1 MYCSKC
7 GSKVGENAS
16 FCHNCGN
23 PIHMTNVSNPNPKST
38 EAEFTAL
45 SKKFNIRFPFR
56 FIIAYGIEW
65 LGIIISLFSPI
76 CAYYYERRGEIDV
89 SHYCTVFGGSWA
101 YINSNYDSISIPEKG
116 HHYAQFF
123 AIIFLAIAI
132 LCLLMAILKKR
143 YVLGHLITVSAYVL
157 YSYLTLST
165 ARNYFTHLDGEN
177 IKFTGMYIFATA
189 LIVISLFL
197 IIIFS
202 AGIKSINR
210 NKTA

>member
-7 GSKVGENAS
+7 GSKIKEYAS

-23 PIHMTNVSNPNPKST
+23 SINAKTASNPNPKST
-38 EAEFTAL
+38 GDERKAF
-45 SKKFNIRFPFR
+45 SKNINIKLPFR

-76 CAYYYERRGEIDV
+76 CAYYYEHRGEIDI

-101 YINSNYDSISIPEKG
+101 YINSNYDPVSIPEKG

-123 AIIFLAIAI
+123 AIIFLSIAI
-132 LCLLMAILKKR
+132 MCLLMAILKKR
-143 YVLGHLITVSAYVL
+143 YISGHLITVCAYAL

-165 ARNYFTHLDGEN
+165 ARKYFTHLDGEN
-177 IKFTGMYIFATA
+177 IKFTGMYIFATV

-197 IIIFS
+197 IIILS
-202 AGIKSINR
+202 ASTKVLNG

>member
-1 MYCSKC
+1 MYSI
-7 GSKVGENAS
+7 
-16 FCHNCGN
+16 FC
-23 PIHMTNVSNPNPKST
+23 
-38 EAEFTAL
+38 F
-45 SKKFNIRFPFR
+45 
-56 FIIAYGIEW
+56 
-65 LGIIISLFSPI
+65 
-76 CAYYYERRGEIDV
+76 
-89 SHYCTVFGGSWA
+89 YCNF
-101 YINSNYDSISIPEKG
+101 SISSILSPVISATSSFEL
-116 HHYAQFF
+116 FLLNS
-123 AIIFLAIAI
+123 FLAIAI

-143 YVLGHLITVSAYVL
+143 YILGHLITVSAYVL